1 MIDWSA
7 IFGSIGFG
15 SAGLALLILGI
26 LSQRL
31 GRVTNAPAY
40 FLGFYLGAC
49 MVGCGWLARLIHV
62 NDPDSITATLQD
74 NVMWVM
80 VYNGFPSV
88 GITLGLI
95 LAWRYWSWLLA
106 ERD

>member
-1 MIDWSA
+1 MFDWA
-7 IFGSIGFG
+7 GLLGSIGFG
-15 SAGLALLILGI
+15 SISLTLIILGV

-40 FLGFYLGAC
+40 YLGFYLGGC
-49 MVGCGWLARLIHV
+49 MVGCGMLGRLIHI
-62 NDPDSITATLQD
+62 NDPDSVTSTLQD
-74 NVMWVM
+74 SGMWVM
-80 VYNGFPSV
+80 VYNGFPAI